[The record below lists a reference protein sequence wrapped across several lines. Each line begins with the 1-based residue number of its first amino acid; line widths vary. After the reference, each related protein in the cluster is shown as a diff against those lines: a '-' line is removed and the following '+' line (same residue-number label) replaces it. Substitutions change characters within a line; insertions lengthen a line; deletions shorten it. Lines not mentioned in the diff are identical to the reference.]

1 MLCVTTSVF
10 WCLSHR
16 QLSCLPIFWGFL
28 FHPLDDF
35 IESTHQAVSFANM
48 KCQHKHRYIP
58 KSSVLFLP
66 IASITLHPTPTH
78 THQPVHSHKSYPS
91 PQDSALASPNGW
103 GSSVVLALI
112 PFLWT
117 NFKENFRL
125 KYCIVSCS
133 RFILF
138 VYLKFIDKIK
148 FFVNLHHLSSLPRG
162 KSCHQ

>member
-103 GSSVVLALI
+103 GSSVVLAL
-112 PFLWT
+112 
-117 NFKENFRL
+117 KR
-125 KYCIVSCS
+125 
-133 RFILF
+133 
-138 VYLKFIDKIK
+138 DKLTREARQTQTTAHEK
-148 FFVNLHHLSSLPRG
+148 HLRDRPGNLNLLG
-162 KSCHQ
+162 VD